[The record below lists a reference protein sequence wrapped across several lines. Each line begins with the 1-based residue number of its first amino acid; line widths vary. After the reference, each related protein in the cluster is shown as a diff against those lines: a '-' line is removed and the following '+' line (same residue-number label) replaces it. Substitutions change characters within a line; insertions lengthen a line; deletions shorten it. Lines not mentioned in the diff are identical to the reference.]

1 MKKQILILTSLI
13 SMIFLLL
20 IIKTVISNN
29 ISTSG
34 ELLGQITDKTK
45 HYKTE
50 NAIIGEDLY
59 AMLSLTNI
67 AVKAKDQG
75 FVEANSCIALMNPL
89 SIAIKQ

>member
-1 MKKQILILTSLI
+1 MKKSILILMSLI
-13 SMIFLLL
+13 LTVFVLL
-20 IIKTVISNN
+20 ITKAVISNN

-50 NAIIGEDLY
+50 NAIIGEELY
-59 AMLSLTNI
+59 SMLSLTNI

-75 FVEANSCIALMNPL
+75 FVEAKDCIALTNSL